1 MTSANEVLDCRRC
14 CPSGCL
20 PVLLFNQK
28 KRARLPL
35 TSNPTEHESS
45 SSSFFLTPQS
55 FDSAPA
61 GLAETRGITNQTAVQ
76 NSPRNQ
82 FQFSNFRPSMDNG
95 GCGAS
100 PQSHRSQSLNSGQLQ
115 QQAPQN
121 YRSQEYKKFSS
132 DLSTVGQNSKTSWN
146 QFQQQVSQ
154 QQQSQEQKQFNSAPS
169 TMAQSCKTNWNTGL
183 GPQSA
188 NTWKE
193 NTKPMSNQR
202 KEFGSMRGNN
212 YTQSSTTSNFRSH
225 VAPESNIEHTKS
237 AEQMYQVKPQWPK
250 NTPQNAARCRPIVQ
264 PNQFAEKRFDSK
276 PGDGTNQKHQSV
288 QVKVTQPD
296 NSMRVITTTIEGMKQ
311 WSQYSHRVTML
322 FEVFATLDSA
332 VVAGDQCAKHFLLR
346 DRKDSVPCVFYE
358 IDRDLPRLIRGQVH
372 RCMGNYDKKRNL
384 FKCVS
389 VRPASVLE
397 QKNFVEFVRVADD
410 EMRQVVQTLSE
421 V

>member
-61 GLAETRGITNQTAVQ
+61 GLTETRGITNQTAVQ

-276 PGDGTNQKHQSV
+276 PGDGTNQ
-288 QVKVTQPD
+288 
-296 NSMRVITTTIEGMKQ
+296 
-311 WSQYSHRVTML
+311 
-322 FEVFATLDSA
+322 
-332 VVAGDQCAKHFLLR
+332 
-346 DRKDSVPCVFYE
+346 
-358 IDRDLPRLIRGQVH
+358 DRDLPRLIRGQVH